1 VPGSQ
6 VAIILYILLTQREIG
21 CFDFAFYYD
30 VQWPAGRG
38 IVGGSRKK
46 IVAIN
51 NIDDSS
57 GFVEFRSHVNVVVII
72 INYCTTQEKNVKN
85 VHDGRGIQ

>member
-1 VPGSQ
+1 MPGSQ
-6 VAIILYILLTQREIG
+6 VAIILYILLTQRGIG
-21 CFDFAFYYD
+21 CFACAFYYD

-51 NIDDSS
+51 KIDDTS
-57 GFVEFRSHVNVVVII
+57 GYVECRSHVNVVVII
-72 INYCTTQEKNVKN
+72 INYRSTQEKNVKK
-85 VHDGRGIQ
+85 